1 MPEDTANILRANLER
16 LRKTEPALADRLERT
31 APVALEW
38 ADSKAGPPA
47 ASVDHLGKRL
57 SLCSRYDPHA
67 EADKLLAGVDPTRHA
82 GIIVLGAGLGYH
94 VAKAAQFV
102 DATCIMVLFEPNLP
116 LLRAVFEQ
124 IDCTS
129 WLGKPNILI
138 IDDASDRAAMTSR
151 LEKSA
156 AILTQGTVIIVHP
169 PSRQISGAAFAT
181 FGEAITDII
190 AYCRTIVATTLVNM
204 ARTVRNLS
212 MNITYYA
219 AGATTN
225 ELYRAATGCPAVCVG
240 AGPSLAKNV
249 QLLVDPA
256 VRKNVI
262 VISAQTTLK
271 PLLDR
276 GIRPDFVT
284 ALDYHEISRRF
295 YEGLPELPDVT
306 LVAEAKAHHSV
317 MDGYPG
323 PIRVTCSSFLD
334 KMLGPLARP
343 IVPIAAGATVAHLS
357 FYLAQHLGCD
367 PIILIGQDLGFSDGL
382 YYCPGTAIHDVWAP
396 ELNAFNTVEMMEWQ
410 RIVRHRGNLQRAE
423 DIRGRP
429 MFTDEQMVT
438 YLRQFE
444 RDFLAAP
451 QTVIDATEGGMPK
464 LHTKQMPFADAL
476 ARHAVEPAPRLPL
489 PTGAFDTARLRQV
502 RDLMQQRLDECREI
516 RRHSNRTIPLLRD
529 MKKHQRD
536 RKRFDKLYDKV
547 QMHKRAV
554 EAFDSTFNLLNDL
567 NTLGTFKRAR
577 ADRAIMRGEG
587 DEIEQQRLII
597 DRDIANIDWLTQVC
611 DEATAIFTDALARL
625 DDARQREAKAVA

>member
-1 MPEDTANILRANLER
+1 MPDHAATILRANLDR
-16 LRKTEPALADRLERT
+16 LRGTEPALAQRLEGT
-31 APVALEW
+31 APADVEW
-38 ADSKAGPPA
+38 SDSKAGPPA
-47 ASVDHLGKRL
+47 AAIEHLGKSL
-57 SLCSRYDPHA
+57 ALCSRYDPHA
-67 EADKLLAGVDPTRHA
+67 EADKLLAGVDPTKHA

-94 VAKAAQFV
+94 VAQAARFV

-116 LLRAVFEQ
+116 LLRAVFER
-124 IDCTS
+124 IDCTA

-138 IDDASDRAAMTSR
+138 IDDADDRAALTAR
-151 LEKSA
+151 LEKFA
-156 AILTQGTVIIVHP
+156 AILTQGTILIAHP
-169 PSRQISGAAFAT
+169 PSRRISGDAFAT
-181 FGEAITDII
+181 FGKAITDII
-190 AYCRTIVATTLVNM
+190 AYCRTTVATSLVNM

-212 MNITYYA
+212 MNVAYYA

-225 ELYRAATGCPAVCVG
+225 ELHRAAVGCPAVCVS
-240 AGPSLAKNV
+240 AGPSLARNV
-249 QLLVDPA
+249 QLLTDPA
-256 VRKNVI
+256 VRGNVI
-262 VISAQTTLK
+262 VITAQTTLK

-295 YEGLPELPDVT
+295 YEGLPDLPEVT

-317 MDGYPG
+317 LDGYPG
-323 PIRVTCSSFLD
+323 PIRVTRSAFLD
-334 KMLGPLARP
+334 KMLGSPARP

-410 RIVRHRGNLQRAE
+410 RIVRHRGNLQRTE
-423 DIRGRP
+423 DIHGRP

-451 QTVIDATEGGMPK
+451 QIVIDATEGGAAK
-464 LHTKQMPFADAL
+464 LHTKPMRLADAL
-476 ARHAVEPAPRLPL
+476 KQYAVAPAPRLPL
-489 PTGAFDTARLRQV
+489 PDEAFDTGRLRQV
-502 RDLMQQRLDECREI
+502 RDLMRQRLDECREI
-516 RRHSNRTIPLLRD
+516 RRHATRTIPLLRD

-536 RKRFDKLYDKV
+536 PRRFDKLYDKV
-547 QMHKRAV
+547 QQHKRAV
-554 EAFDSTFNLLNDL
+554 EGFESTFNLINDL

-577 ADRAIMRGEG
+577 ADRAIMRGDG
-587 DEIEQQRLII
+587 DDFEQQRLII
-597 DRDIANIDWLTQVC
+597 DRDINNIEWLIQVC
-611 DEATAIFTDALARL
+611 DEATAIFTDALTRL
-625 DDARQREAKAVA
+625 DEARQRQEKAVA